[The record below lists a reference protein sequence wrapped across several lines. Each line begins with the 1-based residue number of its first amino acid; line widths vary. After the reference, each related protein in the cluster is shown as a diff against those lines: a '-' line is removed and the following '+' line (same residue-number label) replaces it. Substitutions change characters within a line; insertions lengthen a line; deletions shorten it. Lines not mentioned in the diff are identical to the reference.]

1 MITLSSE
8 DCPQLTTSGST
19 KAQINASIKIVG
31 TGTILPIT
39 IIGEF
44 KDIPPHL
51 HRIYIQALMNSYG
64 DTNVYN
70 NVEEKEPMTI
80 EEKKGEWRLD
90 RIAKLLLKAIKNPKN
105 CLDLRN

>member
-8 DCPQLTTSGST
+8 DCPQLTIGGST

-39 IIGEF
+39 IVGEF
-44 KDIPPHL
+44 KDIPPRL
-51 HRIYIQALMNSYG
+51 HQIYIQALMNSYG

-70 NVEEKEPMTI
+70 NVDEKEPMTI
-80 EEKKGEWRLD
+80 KEKKREWRLN
-90 RIAKLLLKAIKNPKN
+90 RIVELIGRAIKK
-105 CLDLRN
+105 

>member
-1 MITLSSE
+1 MITFSAAESSR
-8 DCPQLTTSGST
+8 LTLSGST

-39 IIGEF
+39 IVGEF

-51 HRIYIQALMNSYG
+51 HRMYMQSLMNSYG

-70 NVEEKEPMTI
+70 NVDEKEPMTI
-80 EEKKGEWRLD
+80 KERKREWRLD
-90 RIAKLLLKAIKNPKN
+90 RIVELVGRAIKK
-105 CLDLRN
+105 